1 MKKRLLSLSLALAMA
16 VGLLA
21 GCGDSGKNTGTNDG
35 SSSNSSTSTSTPST
49 TVKKSSWKVTCP
61 WAPSGVAAMVSQ
73 KAASKSTEYSDAITL
88 VAEAIKGDAAT
99 VNTWVMDTK
108 ANDPELVFV
117 GEGLLS
123 ITSIIDP
130 AKMKF
135 TAEDFAYVENLYSS
149 IFVLSASADLN
160 IKTIADLEAH
170 VAAGNEISVAV
181 NGATSSEAFL
191 AAALFG
197 KMGAGDKLKLTP
209 YQSAA
214 EAAQAVAK
222 GETQFAV
229 SHQSQILETYQQGGV
244 TIPCAFDE
252 KALEHGPFAGVEG
265 VGEKGYPYFRNRCFI
280 MARAGTDEATVAAL
294 KELYGKIL
302 ADEEVA
308 AWLQDTMLLE
318 VDPMSQ
324 EDVDTVARLPYSMV
338 ISDSLYGVSDCPH
351 PRLYGSFPKIIREYV
366 RERGVLTMEE
376 AVKKMTLLPAKRL
389 SLDGR
394 GMIKEGY
401 HADLNVFDPAK
412 VRDYAV
418 YENPKQL
425 CSGFQMIMVD
435 GTVAVSNDRILK
447 RNCGSVIKL

>member
-35 SSSNSSTSTSTPST
+35 SSSNSSTSTSAPST

-99 VNTWVMDTK
+99 VNTWVMDNK

-149 IFVLSASADLN
+149 IFVLSASTDVN
-160 IKTIADLEAH
+160 IKTIADLAAY

-324 EDVDTVARLPYSMV
+324 EDVDAHVENVKNIVNEYKDIVA
-338 ISDSLYGVSDCPH
+338 G
-351 PRLYGSFPKIIREYV
+351 
-366 RERGVLTMEE
+366 
-376 AVKKMTLLPAKRL
+376 
-389 SLDGR
+389 
-394 GMIKEGY
+394 
-401 HADLNVFDPAK
+401 
-412 VRDYAV
+412 
-418 YENPKQL
+418 
-425 CSGFQMIMVD
+425 
-435 GTVAVSNDRILK
+435 
-447 RNCGSVIKL
+447 